1 MKCFK
6 KEEDREQMS
15 EVIQGMFLDFNP
27 IVTWEIL
34 PDNTRTI
41 YPVKIQ
47 NVNNDDDTLTFVSS
61 KEEDLVFNQ
70 GTVFF
75 YSEEQR
81 AIFKSS
87 IDSQAGSQLIVKIP
101 NEIKKLDAGE
111 EEQFIGMLDS
121 FSSDSEFTGTAGL
134 DNFSLDDDD
143 EDVNPQLE
151 IPVKKDN
158 SPITADNFDTKM
170 SFSGSTDKIETMW
183 VTKTMSAH
191 DADLFATELSYIA
204 LDEEDK
210 IFEGVRAAPRAKP
223 PEGKMLTVQVADDS
237 RPQSTHTLYD
247 LSQGGVSFLVFS
259 RDEFN
264 EGEKLLVRAFDTKKF
279 EKPMLTEV
287 KAIREADDLGIQ
299 YKVGCQFIESEETE
313 ELMTP
318 NEEV

>member
-6 KEEDREQMS
+6 KEVDREQMS

-27 IVTWEIL
+27 IVTWEVSAENI
-34 PDNTRTI
+34 RTI

-61 KEEDLVFNQ
+61 KEENLAFSQ
-70 GTVFF
+70 STIFF
-75 YSEEQR
+75 YSEEQK

-101 NEIKKLDAGE
+101 KEIKKLEVGE
-111 EEQFIGMLDS
+111 EEQFVGMLDS
-121 FSSDSEFTGTAGL
+121 FSSDSGFTGASGL
-134 DNFSLDDDD
+134 DNFSLDDDED
-143 EDVNPQLE
+143 ENPQGE
-151 IPVKKDN
+151 NTSINDN
-158 SPITADNFDTKM
+158 SSITADNFDTKM

-204 LDEEDK
+204 LEEEDK

-223 PEGKMLTVQVADDS
+223 PEGKMLTVQIEDNS

-247 LSQGGVSFLVFS
+247 LSQGGLSFLVFS

-264 EGEKLLVRAFDTKKF
+264 EGERLLVRAFDTKKF
-279 EKPMLTEV
+279 DKPMLTEV

-299 YKVGCQFIESEETE
+299 YKVGCQFIEYEEADE
-313 ELMTP
+313 AVVPDE
-318 NEEV
+318 